1 MKVICNILPLLL
13 LSAPLSAQENTTNLT
28 SIENNTELTAEETDG
43 KEPEYLN
50 GMVPVA
56 SFKADIPADSLHLP
70 TLDYSGRVPSHRWWY
85 HPLCYGGFGWDLHEG
100 LNINLSLSAFTS
112 FGKNS
117 FSGTAER
124 IAAVYAKPINKKL
137 SFAIGGYL
145 NNINSGIGSYREGG
159 LTAILDYRFNDH
171 WEAYIYG
178 QKSIVNSGDSRFH
191 HGMYNPLYYNM
202 CTPFDNIGDRIGAG
216 VRYHFNESTYL
227 EVQVDWSRYPG
238 DDLGRNVMQ
247 HNQMPGQSKLPK

>member
-1 MKVICNILPLLL
+1 MMKAIFYIFALLVL
-13 LSAPLSAQENTTNLT
+13 CAPLSAQENIVDTRGYV
-28 SIENNTELTAEETDG
+28 TETKQPDVETDG
-43 KEPEYLN
+43 SEKEYLN

-56 SFKADIPADSLHLP
+56 TFNNDMPADSLHLP
-70 TLDYSGRVPSHRWWY
+70 TLDYSGRVPSNRWWY

-100 LNINLSLSAFTS
+100 LNVNLSLSAFTS
-112 FGKNS
+112 FGRNS

-124 IAAVYAKPINKKL
+124 IAAMYAKPINKKL

-178 QKSIVNSGDSRFH
+178 QKSIVNSGDIRFR

-227 EVQVDWSRYPG
+227 EVQVDWSRYPN
-238 DDLGRNVMQ
+238 DFGRDVML

>member
-1 MKVICNILPLLL
+1 MLFC
-13 LSAPLSAQENTTNLT
+13 APLAAQENVANIKETC
-28 SIENNTELTAEETDG
+28 SKMQQPAEEVAAE
-43 KEPEYLN
+43 EPEYLN

-56 SFKADIPADSLHLP
+56 SFKVDTPADSLHLP

-85 HPLCYGGFGWDLHEG
+85 HPFGFGGYGWELHEG
-100 LNINLSLSAFTS
+100 LNLSLSLSAFTS

-124 IAAVYAKPINKKL
+124 LAAVYAKPINKKL

-178 QKSIVNSGDSRFH
+178 QKSLVNKGDNRFH
-191 HGMYNPLYYNM
+191 HGIYNPLYYNM

-216 VRYHFNESTYL
+216 VRYHFNESSYL
-227 EVQVDWSRYPG
+227 EVQVDWASYP
-238 DDLGRNVMQ
+238 DDFNNNVIR
-247 HNQMPGQSKLPK
+247 HNQMPGQTMLPK